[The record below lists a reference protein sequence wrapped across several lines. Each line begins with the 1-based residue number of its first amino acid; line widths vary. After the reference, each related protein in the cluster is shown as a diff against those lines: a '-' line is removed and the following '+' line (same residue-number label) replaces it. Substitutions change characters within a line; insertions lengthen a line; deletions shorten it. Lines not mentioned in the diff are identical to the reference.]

1 MKIFIYILKSI
12 FYNTLLSSLVIVG
25 LVWVS
30 QSFRSIKFILNKGG
44 NFIDFFK
51 LSIFSM
57 PSWLEISI
65 SFGIFFGI
73 LITYSKLESENE
85 LIALKTSGFTAYQL
99 SYPAIFFGF
108 ILSAILFLNLHIL
121 LPYSYTFY
129 KNYEN
134 NIRLKSP
141 QALVSQG
148 NFYNDNDKRTFFAK
162 SITGNEIKNLFI
174 QDKSKDNQVIEIFS
188 NKGKLFVQNKQIKLM
203 LYNGIKII
211 TNNNNPPLFID
222 FKQDVISL
230 KKQKTIT
237 KKEITTKRV
246 IELKELTF
254 LELIKKSKEFPDLK
268 GNYISEAHSRN
279 INSFSPLI
287 FTFIVLSLI
296 LNQTLSRKK
305 KLSKNVFIFSFI
317 FFTQIVLILLKNL
330 VSNNPSFFYIY
341 YAIPCVIILISFV
354 VIKYEKFFY
363 KLNYKYGQ

>member
-12 FYNTLLSSLVIVG
+12 FYNSIISTLVIVG

-44 NFIDFFK
+44 SFIDFIK

-57 PSWLEISI
+57 PSWLEISF

-85 LIALKTSGFTAYQL
+85 LIALKTSGFTSFQL
-99 SYPAIFFGF
+99 SYPAIFFGC
-108 ILSAILFLNLHIL
+108 ILSIFLFLNLHVL

-141 QALVSQG
+141 QAIVSQG
-148 NFYNDNDKRTFFAK
+148 NFYNDKDKKIFFAK
-162 SITGNEIKNLFI
+162 SIKGNEIKNLFI
-174 QDKSKDNQVIEIFS
+174 QDKSRDNQVIEIFS
-188 NKGKLFVQNKQIKLM
+188 NKGTLFVQNKQIKLM
-203 LYNGIKII
+203 LYDGTKII
-211 TNNNNPPLFID
+211 TNNNNAPLFID

-254 LELIKKSKEFPDLK
+254 LELLKNSKVFPDLK
-268 GNYISEAHSRN
+268 GKYISEAHSRN
-279 INSFSPLI
+279 VNSFSPLI
-287 FTFIVLSLI
+287 FTFIILSLI
-296 LNQTLSRKK
+296 LNQNVSRNKR
-305 KLSKNVFIFSFI
+305 LSKKIIIFSLI
-317 FFTQIVLILLKNL
+317 FFTQIILILLKNL
-330 VSNNPSFFYIY
+330 VSNNPTFFYIY
-341 YAIPCVIILISFV
+341 YAIPFFIIVISFIA
-354 VIKYEKFFY
+354 IKYENFFS
-363 KLNYKYGQ
+363 N

>member
-1 MKIFIYILKSI
+1 MKIFFYILKSI
-12 FYNTLLSSLVIVG
+12 FYNSLISTLVIVG

-44 NFIDFFK
+44 SFIDFFK

-57 PSWLEISI
+57 PAWLEISI

-73 LITYSKLESENE
+73 LITYSKLESEHE
-85 LIALKTSGFTAYQL
+85 LIALKTSGFTSYQL
-99 SYPAIFFGF
+99 SFPAIFFGF
-108 ILSAILFLNLHIL
+108 ILSIILFLNLHIL

-141 QALVSQG
+141 QAIVSQG
-148 NFYNDNDKRTFFAK
+148 NFYNDKDKKTFFAK
-162 SITGNEIKNLFI
+162 SINGNEIRNLFI
-174 QDKSKDNQVIEIFS
+174 QDKSKDNQVVEIFS

-203 LYNGIKII
+203 LYNGTKII
-211 TNNNNPPLFID
+211 TDNNNAPLFID

-230 KKQKTIT
+230 KKQKKIT

-254 LELIKKSKEFPDLK
+254 LELIEKSKEFPDLK
-268 GNYISEAHSRN
+268 GKYISEAHSRN
-279 INSFSPLI
+279 VNSLSPLI

-296 LNQTLSRKK
+296 LKQNISRNKG
-305 KLSKNVFIFSFI
+305 LSKKFIVFSFI
-317 FFTQIVLILLKNL
+317 FITQIILVLLKNL
-330 VSNNPSFFYIY
+330 VSNDPSFLYAYYI
-341 YAIPCVIILISFV
+341 IPCLIILISFFA
-354 VIKYEKFFY
+354 IKYEKYFY
-363 KLNYKYGQ
+363 NLNFKDG